1 MNATFPARS
10 LRLPRRLSLG
20 LAAALLAAV
29 VAGCGGEG
37 TDTDCSLDACTV
49 TFDRGVDA
57 RVDVLGI
64 QAELVDVQDDQV
76 TVEVEGQRAT
86 LPVGQSTQVEG
97 FSVTVQEVTADSV
110 VVRITRA

>member
-1 MNATFPARS
+1 MNASSSPI
-10 LRLPRRLSLG
+10 RLRLSLG
-20 LAAALLAAV
+20 LAAALLTAV

-37 TDTDCSLDACTV
+37 TDTDCSLSACTV
-49 TFDRGVDA
+49 TFDRGVNA
-57 RVDVLGI
+57 SVDVLGV

-86 LPVGQSTQVEG
+86 LPVGQSTEVEG

-110 VVRITRA
+110 VVRISRA